1 MDALDDIRTE
11 QVQLRERQARIEGIN
26 EQILARLTSIE
37 TRLANIETGQR
48 WLFGLM
54 FTGVLVIAGALIT
67 LAMSV
72 SGG

>member
-67 LAMSV
+67 LAMNV

>member
-1 MDALDDIRTE
+1 MGELDDIRTE
-11 QVQLRERQARIEGIN
+11 QLQLRERQARIEGIN

-37 TRLANIETGQR
+37 AGQR

-67 LAMSV
+67 LAMNV
-72 SGG
+72 SNG